1 MTWHWL
7 HIRQANCRYQE
18 VIFHIST
25 CFKNYQIIVLRQNT
39 RSTNWKENF
48 ILLILFLHLVWKG
61 FSFPVSS
68 PYSIYSI
75 SLHISYFLIII
86 LGDACWKSSSVS
98 LLYTCSVFWWYCLYH
113 QNTFCKFL
121 SYILS
126 EFIQNFFTDRL
137 LFTDRM
143 KCSKATN
150 KWYCSIPPSSTP
162 WCILRAAHLR
172 LPTSW
177 CICRCSLFH
186 PPVTKWLGQN

>member
-1 MTWHWL
+1 MQISGSHL
-7 HIRQANCRYQE
+7 SYYHLLQE
-18 VIFHIST
+18 LPNHCTSTKHKVNKLKGKLYFIDFIFTFSVKGIFFPRFFSLQH
-25 CFKNYQIIVLRQNT
+25 
-39 RSTNWKENF
+39 
-48 ILLILFLHLVWKG
+48 LFYK
-61 FSFPVSS
+61 S
-68 PYSIYSI
+68 
-75 SLHISYFLIII
+75 SYFLFLLII

-98 LLYTCSVFWWYCLYH
+98 LLYTCSVFWWYKMCSGD
-113 QNTFCKFL
+113 TSSKFL
-121 SYILS
+121 SYIVLS

-150 KWYCSIPPSSTP
+150 KWYCSIPPSSTR